1 MTTSDEAPLAEFKD
15 CHAGIVKNLDQLAEL
30 PALLAPAEVAR
41 KNAQSALAF
50 FNKVLYDHHSD
61 EEKDLFPMVELSCAS
76 EAERNKVRAITETL
90 IKQHRELEELW
101 GRLAVD
107 LKKIALGKAHDLNL
121 ADLEKMV
128 ESYKDHASHEE
139 TAYLPLAKEILG
151 RDDANR
157 AALALSL
164 HLHHVR
170 TNIVGYI

>member
-15 CHAGIVKNLDQLAEL
+15 CHAGIVKNLNQLAEL
-30 PALLAPAEVAR
+30 PALLAPAELAR
-41 KNAQSALAF
+41 KNAQNALAF
-50 FNKVLYDHHSD
+50 FDKVLYDHHSD

-76 EAERNKVRAITETL
+76 EAERNEVRAITESL

-101 GRLAVD
+101 GRLAIE
-107 LKKIALGKAHDLNL
+107 LKKIVRGKAHDLNI
-121 ADLEKMV
+121 ADLETMV
-128 ESYKDHASHEE
+128 ESYKSHASYEE
-139 TAYLPLAKEILG
+139 AAYLPLAKELLG
-151 RDDANR
+151 RNDANK